1 MFEAGCSQ
9 DSGIA
14 VGRKNFLGNMFDRLQ
29 SNARYLKKIKLN
41 QYDGRFIFKIL
52 RVPRSKIFFRRK
64 GEKKGE
70 IVERQIGQ
78 VQTRS
83 NLFEIL
89 REESAK
95 KLWSTMT

>member
-1 MFEAGCSQ
+1 M
-9 DSGIA
+9 
-14 VGRKNFLGNMFDRLQ
+14 VVL
-29 SNARYLKKIKLN
+29 YLKS
-41 QYDGRFIFKIL
+41 FEFHE
-52 RVPRSKIFFRRK
+52 VRSSFEEK
-64 GEKKGE
+64 GEKGE

-95 KLWSTMT
+95 KLWSTMTWHG

>member
-1 MFEAGCSQ
+1 M
-9 DSGIA
+9 
-14 VGRKNFLGNMFDRLQ
+14 VVL
-29 SNARYLKKIKLN
+29 YLKS
-41 QYDGRFIFKIL
+41 FEFHE
-52 RVPRSKIFFRRK
+52 VRSSFEEK
-64 GEKKGE
+64 GKKRE

-95 KLWSTMT
+95 KLWSTMTWHG

>member
-1 MFEAGCSQ
+1 ML
-9 DSGIA
+9 
-14 VGRKNFLGNMFDRLQ
+14 VL
-29 SNARYLKKIKLN
+29 YLKS
-41 QYDGRFIFKIL
+41 FEFHE
-52 RVPRSKIFFRRK
+52 VRSSFEEK
-64 GEKKGE
+64 GKKGE

-95 KLWSTMT
+95 KLWSTMTWHG